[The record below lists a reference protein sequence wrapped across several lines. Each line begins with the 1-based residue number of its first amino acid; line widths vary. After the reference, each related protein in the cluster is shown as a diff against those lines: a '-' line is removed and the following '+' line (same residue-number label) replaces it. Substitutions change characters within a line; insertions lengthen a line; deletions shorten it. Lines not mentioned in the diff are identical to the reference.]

1 MSYDQA
7 SFIFGNG
14 DILWIFFFFFSIEYG
29 LKNSIDFRFMTSATF
44 VEV

>member
-1 MSYDQA
+1 MIKHLLFLEMETFY
-7 SFIFGNG
+7 G
-14 DILWIFFFFFSIEYG
+14 FFFFFSIEYG

>member
-14 DILWIFFFFFSIEYG
+14 DILWIFFFFSIEYG